1 MEANTQ
7 LLRVIQELRAE
18 ISKLEKENQA
28 LCMKLASG
36 SHRAAGS
43 GGDSGDEGE
52 EEVHGPSSAAPHGDT
67 PTDATPTTLE
77 HPGNVMIVRRYSI
90 SSSVHSFTANDPWKT
105 RKRHPNGGIVEA
117 QGPVKSL
124 TSSSVT
130 KQDNQDRMLAA
141 DSFSNSS
148 SSQRASPEHAFRCR
162 DKIKTV
168 SFLLPRSMSSCS
180 KNSSSLK
187 CSPNQTSNQLSAIAE

>member
-28 LCMKLASG
+28 LRMKLASG

-105 RKRHPNGGIVEA
+105 RKRHPNGGM
-117 QGPVKSL
+117 SL

-187 CSPNQTSNQLSAIAE
+187 CSPNQTSNQLSAIAEDA

>member
-1 MEANTQ
+1 MESNTQ

-28 LCMKLASG
+28 LRMKLASG

-52 EEVHGPSSAAPHGDT
+52 EEVHGPSSAAPRGDT
-67 PTDATPTTLE
+67 PTDATPTTQE
-77 HPGNVMIVRRYSI
+77 HQGNVMIVRRYSI

-105 RKRHPNGGIVEA
+105 RKRHPNGGM
-117 QGPVKSL
+117 SL
-124 TSSSVT
+124 TCSSVT
-130 KQDNQDRMLAA
+130 KQDNQDKILAA

-187 CSPNQTSNQLSAIAE
+187 CSPNQTSNQLSAIAEDT

>member
-1 MEANTQ
+1 MESNTQ
-7 LLRVIQELRAE
+7 LLTVIQELRAE

-28 LCMKLASG
+28 LRMKLASG

-67 PTDATPTTLE
+67 PTDAAPTTLE
-77 HPGNVMIVRRYSI
+77 HQGNVMIVRRYSI

-105 RKRHPNGGIVEA
+105 RKRHPNGGMS
-117 QGPVKSL
+117 P

-187 CSPNQTSNQLSAIAE
+187 CSPNQTSDQLSAIAEDT